1 MGTISTNKLGAVALM
16 FGPVFTLIFFFL
28 QPGGAIIDAA
38 DPADAG
44 ATISAMLSNSGLAKV
59 TSVLIPIGLLI
70 FLYGI
75 SVVVGN
81 VRSNGN
87 GGALAV
93 FGMRFILFGVIGWVI
108 ASGASLAIAGT
119 SLPVENAVPVYGS
132 LYGATLGIGTVA
144 GILAG
149 IGFLS
154 LALAVS
160 TRDDSN
166 NIAALVAAIAA
177 IVAIVVAIIG
187 GVDSAQLETMNLIT
201 GITYLVHTAWFI
213 MIGLDLLKK
222 E

>member
-1 MGTISTNKLGAVALM
+1 MGTISVNKLGAFALM

-38 DPADAG
+38 DPADAA
-44 ATISAMLSNSGLAKV
+44 ATITAMLSNSGLAKV

-87 GGALAV
+87 GGALAG
-93 FGMRFILFGVIGWVI
+93 FGMQFILFGVIGWITV
-108 ASGASLAIAGT
+108 SGASLAIAGT
-119 SLPVENAVPVYGS
+119 SLPTENAIPIYGS
-132 LYGATLGIGTVA
+132 LYGATVGIGTVS

-149 IGFLS
+149 IGFLA

-166 NIAALVAAIAA
+166 NIAALVAAVAA

-187 GVDSAQLETMNLIT
+187 GVDSAQLETMTLIT